1 MDAIC
6 LELPFIN
13 FDKLEVMNLALVVM
27 AAGMGTRMKS
37 ALPKVLHPI
46 LGKPLLAHILDTFAV
61 LHPVQTVVIVG
72 HEAELV
78 KSRLKDKQGQLNQSL
93 AFAVQE
99 PQLGTGHA
107 VQQAQNLLAGKA
119 DAVLVVPGDL
129 PLLTANTLQK
139 LVDTYQAGQ
148 APVAILTVKADDP
161 RGFGRIVRNGQGYV
175 TAIVEEADCTPA
187 QKEIRE
193 LNVGAYIFDANWLWK
208 NLENLPLSAKGEYYV
223 TDLVGIAVQQGR
235 LVQAQILDDP
245 SEAIGINN
253 RIHLAEAEAAL
264 RRQINQKWMRAGV
277 TMINPATTYIGL
289 DVTLGQDTV
298 VYPNTYVYGKT
309 AIGSDCAIGPNSY
322 IEDST
327 IGNNCLIRFSVVEQA
342 TIESNVDIGPFA
354 HLRKGAYLAQG
365 VHMGNFGEVKNS
377 YLGPG
382 TKMGHFSYL
391 GDATTGENVNI
402 GAGTI
407 TCNYD
412 GVRKQPT
419 NIDDNAFIGSDTML
433 VAPVK
438 IGKNSKTGAGSVVT
452 KDVPD
457 DSVAYGVPA
466 RLKNSNKK

>member
-37 ALPKVLHPI
+37 TLPKVLHPI
-46 LGKPLLAHILDTFAV
+46 LGKPLLAHILDTFAL

-78 KSRLKDKQGQLNQSL
+78 KSRLKDEQGQLNQSL

-107 VQQAQNLLAGKA
+107 VQQAQNLLADKA
-119 DAVLVVPGDL
+119 DAVLVLPGDL

-148 APVAILTVKADDP
+148 APVAILTVEADDP

-208 NLENLPLSAKGEYYV
+208 NLENLPPSAKGEYYV

-277 TMINPATTYIGL
+277 TLINPATTYIGL

-298 VYPNTYVYGKT
+298 IYPNTYVYGKT

-322 IEDST
+322 VKDST

-342 TIESNVDIGPFA
+342 TIENNVDIGPFA
-354 HLRKGAYLAQG
+354 HLRKGAHLAQG